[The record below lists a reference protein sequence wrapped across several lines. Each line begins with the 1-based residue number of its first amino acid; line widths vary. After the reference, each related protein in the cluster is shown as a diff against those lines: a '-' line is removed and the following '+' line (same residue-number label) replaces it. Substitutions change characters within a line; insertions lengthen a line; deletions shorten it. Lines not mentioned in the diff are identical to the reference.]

1 MKRTKYCGEIGE
13 EDLGR
18 EVVLCG
24 WVHRVRNH
32 GGVIFIDL
40 RDREGLVQVVVEESV
55 NPEAYNVAD
64 QLRSEYVVCVKGVVR
79 KRPPG
84 TENPKLKTG
93 MYEVVGYEI
102 EVLNTCE
109 PLPFPVEEE
118 TPVSEELRLKYRFL
132 DLRRESMKENILFR
146 HRSYQIIRRTLVEKG
161 FVEVET
167 PFLTKSTPEG
177 ARDFLVP
184 SRLHPGKFYALPQS
198 PQLFKQVLMVAGI
211 DKYFQIVKCLRDE
224 DLRADRQPEFTQ
236 VDIEM
241 SFVDEE
247 DVIQISEELVS
258 NLFKELL
265 GIDLKRPFDR
275 ISYAEVMERYGTD
288 KPDRRFGLELV
299 DVSQELKETHFMVFR
314 SVLETGGVV
323 KGMNLKGLSLSR
335 RELDDLTKK
344 AQELGARGLAWI
356 KLEKGKLVSPITK
369 FLTEGETNALLEK
382 MGAEEGDT
390 IVLCADSRD
399 VVNKVLSSLRLQIA
413 KQYGL
418 IDEEKWDILWV
429 VDFPLLEWDQEEGRF
444 VSVHH
449 PFTAPRQE
457 DIPKLEEA
465 LRAEDPKDKI
475 KLVSSVKARAY
486 DLVINGEE
494 VGGGSVRIHDPK
506 LQKMIFDLLN
516 ISQQEAEEK
525 FGFLLRALRYGA
537 PPHAGIAFGLDRLLA
552 IMRGLDSIRDVIAF
566 PKTQKGVCPLT
577 GAPDYVSPK
586 QLRELHIRPVTE

>member
-93 MYEVVGYEI
+93 MYEVVCYEI

-275 ISYAEVMERYGTD
+275 MSYAEVMERYGTD

-382 MGAEEGDT
+382 MGGEEGDT

-537 PPHAGIAFGLDRLLA
+537 PPHAGIAFGLDRLIA